1 MADPHQHCDRHP
13 HTLSRCQHQAV
24 ELLGKRILLRDQEP
38 TQLTSALQYH
48 VFNSALCLGTLV
60 LRDPGNVMAGFALSQ
75 IDAAI
80 SLFTSLLQH
89 GARLPRYKRNLQ
101 WLLNLRTRALS
112 KTSRASAAQQEGEPS
127 AQRDGGDGDGDG
139 HRDQDEDV
147 ELLGWRTRLIERA
160 GQGRGKTVRT
170 IPLAA
175 ETPTGSQITEMAMP
189 SASLH
194 TVALDSTNDIVRRPQ
209 MLMKVSADVFSSCG
223 TSGIPCF
230 CRMSSG
236 PLAITQ
242 M

>member
-1 MADPHQHCDRHP
+1 M
-13 HTLSRCQHQAV
+13 
-24 ELLGKRILLRDQEP
+24 
-38 TQLTSALQYH
+38 
-48 VFNSALCLGTLV
+48 

-112 KTSRASAAQQEGEPS
+112 KTSNASAAATQQEGEPS
-127 AQRDGGDGDGDG
+127 APQRDAGRGDRQGGSADAVADG

-170 IPLAA
+170 IPLA
-175 ETPTGSQITEMAMP
+175 ETPTGSQITDVMP
-189 SASLH
+189 SASLPAV
-194 TVALDSTNDIVRRPQ
+194 TLDSTNDIVRWLK
-209 MLMKVSADVFSSCG
+209 MLKMVGADVFS
-223 TSGIPCF
+223 
-230 CRMSSG
+230 
-236 PLAITQ
+236 
-242 M
+242 

>member
-1 MADPHQHCDRHP
+1 MNPTHDPR
-13 HTLSRCQHQAV
+13 
-24 ELLGKRILLRDQEP
+24 P
-38 TQLTSALQYH
+38 TKLTFDLQYH

-127 AQRDGGDGDGDG
+127 AQRDVGADRQQSGSGDGDADG

-170 IPLAA
+170 IPLA

-194 TVALDSTNDIVRRPQ
+194 TVALDSTNDIVRWTS
-209 MLMKVSADVFSSCG
+209 MVMIIMADVFASCA
-223 TSGIPCF
+223 TFGIPCF
-230 CRMSSG
+230 CRMSLG
-236 PLAITQ
+236 LLAIIQT
-242 M
+242 

>member
-1 MADPHQHCDRHP
+1 
-13 HTLSRCQHQAV
+13 
-24 ELLGKRILLRDQEP
+24 
-38 TQLTSALQYH
+38 
-48 VFNSALCLGTLV
+48 
-60 LRDPGNVMAGFALSQ
+60 MAGFVLSQ

-112 KTSRASAAQQEGEPS
+112 KTSKASATQQEGEPRP
-127 AQRDGGDGDGDG
+127 QRDGGASRQGGDGDGDG

-170 IPLAA
+170 IPLA
-175 ETPTGSQITEMAMP
+175 ETPTGSQITDMAMP
-189 SASLH
+189 SASLPAV
-194 TVALDSTNDIVRRPQ
+194 TLDSTNDIVRYLETPMIAR
-209 MLMKVSADVFSSCG
+209 ADVLPSCA
-223 TSGIPCF
+223 TSGILCS
-230 CRMSSG
+230 CRMFLDH
-236 PLAITQ
+236 LAIIQ

>member
-1 MADPHQHCDRHP
+1 
-13 HTLSRCQHQAV
+13 
-24 ELLGKRILLRDQEP
+24 
-38 TQLTSALQYH
+38 
-48 VFNSALCLGTLV
+48 
-60 LRDPGNVMAGFALSQ
+60 MAGFVLSQ

-89 GARLPRYKRNLQ
+89 GARTPRYKRNLQ

-112 KTSRASAAQQEGEPS
+112 KTTKASADGNGAPPQRVVDPDRQQ
-127 AQRDGGDGDGDG
+127 DGDGDGDGDG

-175 ETPTGSQITEMAMP
+175 ETPTGSQITGAAMP
-189 SASLH
+189 SSSLPAV
-194 TVALDSTNDIVRRPQ
+194 TPDSTNDIVRWLKENSNPLVIGANVRP
-209 MLMKVSADVFSSCG
+209 SCE
-223 TSGIPCF
+223 TFGIQCS
-230 CRMSSG
+230 CRMFLG
-236 PLAITQ
+236 LLAIIQ

>member
-1 MADPHQHCDRHP
+1 M
-13 HTLSRCQHQAV
+13 
-24 ELLGKRILLRDQEP
+24 
-38 TQLTSALQYH
+38 
-48 VFNSALCLGTLV
+48 

-112 KTSRASAAQQEGEPS
+112 KTSRASAQEQEGEPS
-127 AQRDGGDGDGDG
+127 AQRDVGADRQQGGGGDVDGEG

-160 GQGRGKTVRT
+160 GQGRGKTVRA

-175 ETPTGSQITEMAMP
+175 ETPTGSQITDMAMP

-194 TVALDSTNDIVRRPQ
+194 TVAHDSTNDIVRRPR
-209 MLMKVSADVFSSCG
+209 MLMVITADVVSSCG

-230 CRMSSG
+230 CRMFSDL
-236 PLAITQ
+236 LAITQ

>member
-1 MADPHQHCDRHP
+1 
-13 HTLSRCQHQAV
+13 
-24 ELLGKRILLRDQEP
+24 
-38 TQLTSALQYH
+38 
-48 VFNSALCLGTLV
+48 
-60 LRDPGNVMAGFALSQ
+60 MAGFVLSQ

-80 SLFTSLLQH
+80 GLFTSLLQH

-112 KTSRASAAQQEGEPS
+112 KTNKASAAQQEGEPQP
-127 AQRDGGDGDGDG
+127 QRDGGANRQGGSGGDGEGDG

-170 IPLAA
+170 IPLA
-175 ETPTGSQITEMAMP
+175 ETPTGSQITDVAMP
-189 SASLH
+189 SASLPAV
-194 TVALDSTNDIVRRPQ
+194 TLDSTNDIVRYLET
-209 MLMKVSADVFSSCG
+209 LMIARADVLPSCA

-230 CRMSSG
+230 SRMFLDH
-236 PLAITQ
+236 LAIIQ